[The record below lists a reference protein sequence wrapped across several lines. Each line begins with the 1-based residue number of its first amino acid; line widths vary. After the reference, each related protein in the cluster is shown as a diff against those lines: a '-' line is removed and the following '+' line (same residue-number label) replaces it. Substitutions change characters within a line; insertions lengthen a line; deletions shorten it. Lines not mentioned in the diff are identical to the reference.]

1 MKGKIFFFVLC
12 VGIVFISCSNV
23 AEDKNDVRSNASVLK
38 FLNIQ
43 NAKNLYIGTSNS
55 GTRSAGDSA
64 TSQKLFK
71 ITEDGY
77 VEEVK
82 YLDENKK
89 EITISQQPTVIQTVN
104 EEYIFVGFGWW
115 DSISTSYLVRKTDGA
130 VFDMTKAGNPVG
142 GANGYVNAPM
152 FIPDNKNNLYFL
164 TWDPQN
170 IGHGWVVVK
179 INLNG
184 TSVLSS
190 SIVSAPTDYVNLF
203 DVDSDGNVI
212 YDGMHKE
219 LSHYFSRIRKVNGSF
234 ENIESNLSVMTSW
247 MGFDGNF
254 YFWSLD
260 DGNEE
265 YWHGIKKMTIDE
277 TYKTNYEICSYVNDW
292 FSRSGCSKIILK
304 DKIFFIGGASILE
317 VFNEGKE
324 MKKIELAN
332 LNIQSTL
339 AVTST
344 ENYYYILGVDT
355 SSLKFLI
362 RVNPNDHSYINLL
375 SQNEYDVYA
384 FTASETDGITF
395 NALRMSDGKKIIG
408 KVGIDGGDV
417 TIIDEESDVE
427 ITYLERIN

>member
-1 MKGKIFFFVLC
+1 MKGKRFFFILC
-12 VGIVFISCSNV
+12 VCMTFISCSNV
-23 AEDKNDVRSNASVLK
+23 TEDKNDVRSNDSVLK
-38 FLNIQ
+38 FLDIQ

-55 GTRSAGDSA
+55 GTRSAGDAA
-64 TSQKLFK
+64 TTQKLFK

-89 EITISQQPTVIQTVN
+89 EITISQQPNVIQNVN
-104 EEYIFVGFGWW
+104 DEYVFVGFGWSQ
-115 DSISTSYLVRKTDGA
+115 DYIERSYLVRKTDGA
-130 VFDMTKAGNPVG
+130 VFDMTKVGNPNEIYNDFKNSQRIKTDG
-142 GANGYVNAPM
+142 
-152 FIPDNKNNLYFL
+152 KNNMYFL
-164 TWDPQN
+164 SYDTQSLR
-170 IGHGWVVVK
+170 IVK
-179 INLNG
+179 VNLNG
-184 TSVLSS
+184 IDALNSS
-190 SIVSAPTDYVNLF
+190 FISASTDYVDVF
-203 DVDSDGNVI
+203 DVDWNGNVI

-254 YFWSLD
+254 YFFSLD
-260 DGNEE
+260 EGNEE

-304 DKIFFIGGASILE
+304 DKMFFIGGASILE

-355 SSLKFLI
+355 SSQKFLI

-417 TIIDEESDVE
+417 TVIDEESDVE